1 MIYESIRTIDAADI
15 QEREGNGV
23 YGRIAENLLIH
34 VFYRVSALV
43 AVEDAQ
49 RIACVKLFDTE
60 FGAEYMVVPERAQEV
75 WLISNHPEG
84 YPAPY
89 AADLENMARIRRHL
103 PEAKLRLLICGE
115 DIGCIEQQVAI

>member
-1 MIYESIRTIDAADI
+1 M
-15 QEREGNGV
+15 

-49 RIACVKLFDTE
+49 RVGSVRLFDTE
-60 FGAEYMVVPERAQEV
+60 FGEEYAVVPEHAQEI

-89 AADLENMARIRRHL
+89 AADLENMARIRRQAL
-103 PEAKLRLLICGE
+103 GAKLRLFICGE
-115 DIGCIEQQVAI
+115 DIGCIEQKVAV